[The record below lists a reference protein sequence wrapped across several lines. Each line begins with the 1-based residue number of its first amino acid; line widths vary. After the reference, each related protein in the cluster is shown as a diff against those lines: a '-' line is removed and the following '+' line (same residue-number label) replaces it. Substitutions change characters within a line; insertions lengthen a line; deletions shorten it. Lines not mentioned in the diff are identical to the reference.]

1 MCETNSN
8 SVTPAWPD
16 LLKEVDKERCQDTYR
31 SLLTAL
37 ETNVCNTSRI
47 FQELKYT
54 SSCDHD
60 HDLSHIRRHFEKRM
74 TNKALCNILNHSAD
88 KKDIEEGESAIYH
101 NLAWSKSEVFRA
113 LTTKYKI
120 GFVTY
125 FNFDKLVIGSA
136 ASVAVFAITKRLYRY
151 KIVANKR

>member
-1 MCETNSN
+1 MSESHTNS
-8 SVTPAWPD
+8 STTAWPE
-16 LLKEVDKERCQDTYR
+16 LSEEVDAERCQDTYR

-37 ETNVCNTSRI
+37 ETNLCNTSRI

-60 HDLSHIRRHFEKRM
+60 HDLSHLRRQFEKRM
-74 TNKALCNILNHSAD
+74 TSKALSNILNHSAD

-101 NLAWSKSEVFRA
+101 NLAWSKSEVFKA

-120 GFVTY
+120 GFTSY
-125 FNFDKLVIGSA
+125 FNFDKWVIGSA
-136 ASVAVFAITKRLYRY
+136 ATLGLFAITKRIYRF
-151 KIVANKR
+151 KRAHTR